1 MSAIV
6 KLAREKRIKRNR
18 AKYSNE
24 LLIEV
29 SQKAFDYAVQL
40 NKENF
45 YQKSWWRSFFKNC
58 KPTM

>member
-1 MSAIV
+1 MTPIG
-6 KLAREKRIKRNR
+6 KLAREKRIERNR

-45 YQKSWWRSFFKNC
+45 YQKSWWRGFFKNI
-58 KPTM
+58 KN

>member
-1 MSAIV
+1 MTAIG

-29 SQKAFDYAVQL
+29 SQKAFDFAVQL

-45 YQKSWWRSFFKNC
+45 CQKSWWRGFFKNI
-58 KPTM
+58 KN

>member
-1 MSAIV
+1 MTPIG
-6 KLAREKRIKRNR
+6 KLAREKRIERNR

-29 SQKAFDYAVQL
+29 SQKAFDYATQL

-45 YQKSWWRSFFKNC
+45 YQKSWWRGFCKNI
-58 KPTM
+58 KN

>member
-1 MSAIV
+1 MTAIG

-29 SQKAFDYAVQL
+29 SQKAFDYAVKL

-45 YQKSWWRSFFKNC
+45 YQKSWWRGFFKNI
-58 KPTM
+58 KN